1 MNDVTYRAARA
12 GDIEAMVEFQRLMA
26 EETEGLTLD
35 TGRVRKGIEIAMN
48 DPSLARYFIAEKDGR
63 AVGMLMITFEWSDW
77 RAAMVWWIQSVY
89 VIGEARKQGIYAGL
103 YNHVK
108 EIVKND
114 PSLGGIRLY
123 VDKRN
128 TPAQQVYARL
138 GMNGDHYQVF
148 EWMKEF

>member
-1 MNDVTYRAARA
+1 MDDVTYRAARFD
-12 GDIEAMVEFQRLMA
+12 DIDAMVEFQRLMA

-35 TGRVRKGIEIAMN
+35 TGRVRKGIEIATN

-63 AVGMLMITFEWSDW
+63 AAGMLMITYEWSDW

-89 VIGEARKQGIYAGL
+89 VIADARKQGIYAGL

-114 PSLGGIRLY
+114 PSIGGIRLY

-128 TPAQQVYARL
+128 TRAQEVYARL